1 MFNGLIFY
9 FHWDAELISYLAKV
23 VIPMPFSNMAELYE
37 SDYQFTTLGE
47 SAFSDS
53 FKNGNELWQKIY
65 RDKLEAGDQYC
76 ASKRD
81 CLDWLLLDTKNALYF
96 GHYFLV

>member
-53 FKNGNELWQKIY
+53 FKNGNELWQKY
-65 RDKLEAGDQYC
+65 TETSWKLGINIV
-76 ASKRD
+76 
-81 CLDWLLLDTKNALYF
+81 LLNEIVLI
-96 GHYFLV
+96 GCFLTQRMLFTSATIF